1 MPRQGDGRWKS
12 QKKKFANQVNHEQD
26 TKIMNIHLDNKKLA
40 AELAEALVE
49 DRMGKHMVWED
60 REDGSEGLTE
70 EAQDVFNDIYE
81 IILTNLE
88 SIK

>member
-1 MPRQGDGRWKS
+1 MTTL
-12 QKKKFANQVNHEQD
+12 H
-26 TKIMNIHLDNKKLA
+26 MDNKKLA

-70 EAQDVFNDIYE
+70 EAQDVFNDIYD
-81 IILTNLE
+81 IILNNLE
-88 SIK
+88 SI

>member
-1 MPRQGDGRWKS
+1 M
-12 QKKKFANQVNHEQD
+12 
-26 TKIMNIHLDNKKLA
+26 DNKKLA

-60 REDGSEGLTE
+60 REDGSEGFTE

-81 IILTNLE
+81 IIFTNLE
-88 SIK
+88 SI

>member
-1 MPRQGDGRWKS
+1 MTTL
-12 QKKKFANQVNHEQD
+12 H
-26 TKIMNIHLDNKKLA
+26 MDNKKLA

-70 EAQDVFNDIYE
+70 EAQDVFNDIYD
-81 IILTNLE
+81 IILNNLE

>member
-1 MPRQGDGRWKS
+1 
-12 QKKKFANQVNHEQD
+12 
-26 TKIMNIHLDNKKLA
+26 MNIHKDNRKLA
-40 AELAEALVE
+40 TELAEALVE

>member
-1 MPRQGDGRWKS
+1 
-12 QKKKFANQVNHEQD
+12 
-26 TKIMNIHLDNKKLA
+26 MNIHKDNRKLA

-81 IILTNLE
+81 IILNNLE

>member
-1 MPRQGDGRWKS
+1 
-12 QKKKFANQVNHEQD
+12 
-26 TKIMNIHLDNKKLA
+26 MNIHKDNRKLA

-49 DRMGKHMVWED
+49 DRMGRHMVWED

-70 EAQDVFNDIYE
+70 EAQDVFNDIYD
-81 IILTNLE
+81 IILNNLE

>member
-1 MPRQGDGRWKS
+1 
-12 QKKKFANQVNHEQD
+12 
-26 TKIMNIHLDNKKLA
+26 MNIHKDNRKLA

-81 IILTNLE
+81 RYYL
-88 SIK
+88 K

>member
-1 MPRQGDGRWKS
+1 
-12 QKKKFANQVNHEQD
+12 
-26 TKIMNIHLDNKKLA
+26 MNIHKDNRKLA

-70 EAQDVFNDIYE
+70 EAQDVFNDIYD
-81 IILTNLE
+81 IILNNLE

>member
-1 MPRQGDGRWKS
+1 
-12 QKKKFANQVNHEQD
+12 
-26 TKIMNIHLDNKKLA
+26 MNIHKDNRKLA

-49 DRMGKHMVWED
+49 YRMGKHMVWED

-81 IILTNLE
+81 RYYL
-88 SIK
+88 K

>member
-1 MPRQGDGRWKS
+1 
-12 QKKKFANQVNHEQD
+12 
-26 TKIMNIHLDNKKLA
+26 MNIHLDNKKLA

>member
-1 MPRQGDGRWKS
+1 
-12 QKKKFANQVNHEQD
+12 
-26 TKIMNIHLDNKKLA
+26 MNIHKDNRKLA

>member
-1 MPRQGDGRWKS
+1 
-12 QKKKFANQVNHEQD
+12 
-26 TKIMNIHLDNKKLA
+26 MNIHKDNRKLA

-49 DRMGKHMVWED
+49 DRMGKHMAWED

-70 EAQDVFNDIYE
+70 EAQDVFNDIYD

-88 SIK
+88 SI

>member
-1 MPRQGDGRWKS
+1 MTTL
-12 QKKKFANQVNHEQD
+12 H
-26 TKIMNIHLDNKKLA
+26 MDNKKLA

-60 REDGSEGLTE
+60 REDGSEGFTE

-81 IILTNLE
+81 IIFTNLE
-88 SIK
+88 SI

>member
-1 MPRQGDGRWKS
+1 MTTLQ
-12 QKKKFANQVNHEQD
+12 
-26 TKIMNIHLDNKKLA
+26 MDNKKLA

-60 REDGSEGLTE
+60 REDGSEGFTE

-81 IILTNLE
+81 IIFTNLE
-88 SIK
+88 SI